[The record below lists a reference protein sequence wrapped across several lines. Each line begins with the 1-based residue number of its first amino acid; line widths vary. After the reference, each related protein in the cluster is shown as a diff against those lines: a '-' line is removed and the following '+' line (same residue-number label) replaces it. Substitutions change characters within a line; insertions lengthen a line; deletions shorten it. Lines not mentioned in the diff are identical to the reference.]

1 MKVEITD
8 MTKFLL
14 WAMAGV
20 GMIDLAMY
28 QTDKFII
35 GLLTVYG
42 FIFLTIAITDS
53 WQGIKGWMFPANYLN
68 INSNA
73 ESIDTSD
80 RMRIKP

>member
-1 MKVEITD
+1 MKVETTD

-14 WAMAGV
+14 WVMAGV

-28 QTDKFII
+28 QTDKVII

-68 INSNA
+68 ISKNSDNLL
-73 ESIDTSD
+73 
-80 RMRIKP
+80 